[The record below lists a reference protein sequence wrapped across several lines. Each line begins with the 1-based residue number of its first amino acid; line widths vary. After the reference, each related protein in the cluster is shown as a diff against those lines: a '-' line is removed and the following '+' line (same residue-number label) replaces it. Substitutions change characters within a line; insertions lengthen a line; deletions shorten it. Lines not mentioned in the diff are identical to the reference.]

1 MRDLSIGLLAALAIV
16 TGAAASERV
25 PADSAATR
33 QKAAFVENLV
43 TESVSARRIEN
54 SGDAAAIDAL
64 ERAREL
70 VERAQSDLAARNTA
84 AADAK
89 LGEALSL
96 VNSEVRRISGGEVRD
111 AHDRRM
117 YERRLNAVETFLAAY
132 ERVAESG
139 TGRAASQAREIRA
152 RLEAARER
160 AAAGDYAAATAILD
174 EAYADARADIREM
187 REGQTLT
194 RTLNFDTA
202 EEAYEYEIGRNASYF
217 ELLRFAIAE
226 KRPAG
231 SMLAGIERNRDK
243 AEALRSRAER
253 AARAGR
259 HAEAVE
265 TLNDST
271 QLLRRAIRM
280 SGLFIPG

>member
-1 MRDLSIGLLAALAIV
+1 MRGLSIGLAIAASLVMA
-16 TGAAASERV
+16 AAASERV
-25 PADSAATR
+25 PANPAATH
-33 QKAAFVENLV
+33 QKAAFVETLV
-43 TESVSARRIEN
+43 TGSVSAERIEK
-54 SGDAAAIDAL
+54 SGDAAAIAAL
-64 ERAREL
+64 ERARGL
-70 VERAQSDLAARNTA
+70 VEQAQSDLAAGDAA
-84 AADAK
+84 AADEK
-89 LGEALSL
+89 LGEALAQ
-96 VNSEVRRISGGEVRD
+96 VNDHVRRLSGGEVRG

-152 RLEAARER
+152 RLEKARGR
-160 AAAGDYAAATAILD
+160 AAAGDYAAATTILD
-174 EAYADARADIREM
+174 DAYAVARGDIRDL

-226 KRPAG
+226 KQPTG
-231 SMLAGIERNRDK
+231 SMLAGVERNRDK
-243 AEALRSRAER
+243 AQALRTAAER
-253 AARAGR
+253 AASAAR
-259 HAEAVE
+259 HGEAVE
-265 TLNDST
+265 KLNDST

-280 SGLFIPG
+280 SGMFIPG

>member
-1 MRDLSIGLLAALAIV
+1 MRGLSIGLLAALAIV

-117 YERRLNAVETFLAAY
+117 YERRLSAVETFLAAY
-132 ERVAESG
+132 ERVAES
-139 TGRAASQAREIRA
+139 RR
-152 RLEAARER
+152 RLCR
-160 AAAGDYAAATAILD
+160 GH
-174 EAYADARADIREM
+174 
-187 REGQTLT
+187 GHT
-194 RTLNFDTA
+194 RR
-202 EEAYEYEIGRNASYF
+202 G
-217 ELLRFAIAE
+217 LR
-226 KRPAG
+226 RC
-231 SMLAGIERNRDK
+231 
-243 AEALRSRAER
+243 
-253 AARAGR
+253 AGR
-259 HAEAVE
+259 HPRDARGPDAHTDPE
-265 TLNDST
+265 
-271 QLLRRAIRM
+271 LRYGRG
-280 SGLFIPG
+280 SL